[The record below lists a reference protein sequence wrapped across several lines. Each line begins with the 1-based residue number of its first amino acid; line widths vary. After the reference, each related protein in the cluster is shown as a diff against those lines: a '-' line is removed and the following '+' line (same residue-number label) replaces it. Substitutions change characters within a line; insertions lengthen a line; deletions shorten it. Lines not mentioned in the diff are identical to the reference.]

1 MITVEAAGDHY
12 FTVKLKRAVR
22 LHTERMKKVP
32 GAQFIDKDTG
42 YRVPM
47 RSFDDFEDLFWD
59 EIIYITP
66 RHILLKEAPPTP
78 PKFYQKIPTAPVP
91 GLKEPLFPFQVFGAN
106 YLHYVTSQYEMGF
119 LIDKMGL
126 GKSPQ
131 AVGATEL
138 MIQDGLVQ
146 RVLLVVLASLRMQW
160 KREVIETFTYRSSI
174 VVNGDANTRK
184 KQYEESNKQNITYTI
199 ISYETMLHDYEL
211 LRKIGNF
218 DLVIFDEAH
227 KLKNRNGKMNRM
239 AENICRP
246 TQKFKGIKYAFFLT
260 GTPMMNNL
268 EELYGLFKIKDRGVM
283 GTYAQFCEDFMRY
296 EREDEPERK
305 GDIVGYKNLSELRR
319 IIKFYMLRRTELEA
333 KIDLP
338 PATIKWHYSATT
350 ALQEKLEAMIADEK
364 VRVDLALQNCHPSQ
378 LEKLENAR
386 KNVHN
391 IRQAIANHPELLMRS
406 ASERI
411 RKEFGEV
418 VAKAKNKNCP
428 KFYDL
433 LDFIDEAIQN
443 GDKIVV
449 FSQFKRMVDLINE
462 QLRREGIKTR
472 VYHGEMSDLEK
483 QDAVTDFRQD
493 PDVKVLIC
501 TEAGSTGLN
510 LQVARV
516 LINYD
521 LPWNPAIY
529 GQRNGR
535 IIRINSKHDN
545 VLIIN
550 MMTEGSIDEEKRKII
565 KDKENLFNATVE
577 NDEGQSEALTQLSN
591 K

>member
-1 MITVEAAGDHY
+1 MITVEAAGSRF
-12 FTVKLKRAVR
+12 FTVKLKRPVR
-22 LHTERMKKVP
+22 LHTDRMKQVP
-32 GAQFIDKDTG
+32 GARFVDKDTG

-47 RSFDDFEDLFWD
+47 SSFDEFEDLFWD
-59 EIIYITP
+59 EIVYITP
-66 RHILLKEAPPTP
+66 RHILLNEAPPPP
-78 PKFYQKIPTAPVP
+78 PKFYDKITKRPVP
-91 GLKEPLFPFQVFGAN
+91 GLKQQLFPFQAFGAA
-106 YLHYVTSQYEMGF
+106 YLEYVTKNYGMGF

-126 GKSPQ
+126 GKTPQ
-131 AVGATEL
+131 AIAASLL
-138 MIQDGLVQ
+138 MIESGDVD
-146 RVLLVVLASLRMQW
+146 RVLVVVLASLRKQW
-160 KREVIETFTYRSSI
+160 QKEGIQDFTNESSI
-174 VVNGDANTRK
+174 VINGDAVTRK
-184 KQYEESNKQNITYTI
+184 KQYEESIRTRARYTI
-199 ISYETMLHDYEL
+199 ISYETMLHDYEW
-211 LRKIGNF
+211 LRKHGDF

-227 KLKNRNGKMNRM
+227 KLKNRMGKMNRM
-239 AENICRP
+239 AELICNP
-246 TQKFKGIKYAFFLT
+246 TKKFKGIKYAFFLT

-283 GTYAQFCEDFMRY
+283 GTYEEFCEDFMNWE
-296 EREDEPERK
+296 ERGRAKE
-305 GDIVGYKNLSELRR
+305 IVGYKNLSELRR

-333 KIDLP
+333 RIDLP
-338 PATIKWHYSATT
+338 EATVKWHYSDTT

-364 VRVDLALQNCHPSQ
+364 VRVDLALQSCHPSQ

-391 IRQAIANHPELLMRS
+391 IRQAIANHPELLLRS

-449 FSQFKRMVDLINE
+449 FSQFKRMVDIIHE
-462 QLRREGIKTR
+462 QLRKEGVKTR
-472 VYHGEMSDLEK
+472 VYHGEMSDDEK
-483 QDAVTDFRQD
+483 QDAVMDFRQD
-493 PDVKVLIC
+493 PDIKVLIC

-535 IIRINSKHDN
+535 IRRINSKHDN

-550 MMTEGSIDEEKRKII
+550 MLTEGSIDEEKKKII
-565 KDKENLFNATVE
+565 KDKEDLFNATVE
-577 NDEGQSEALTQLSN
+577 NDEGQSEALARLSN
-591 K
+591 E